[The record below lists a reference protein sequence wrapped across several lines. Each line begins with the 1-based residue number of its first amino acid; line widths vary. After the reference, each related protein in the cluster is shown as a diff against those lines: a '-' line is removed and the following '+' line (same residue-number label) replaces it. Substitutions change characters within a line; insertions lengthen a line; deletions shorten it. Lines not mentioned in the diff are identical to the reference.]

1 MAKYR
6 VTYSGGMWCDF
17 LIHSLYKPVLQGKK
31 KKRKKKKK
39 PLSIAF
45 VQKVKKSAGKKLKC
59 YFTVAAN
66 ILVKGFV
73 VFLLTAF

>member
-17 LIHSLYKPVLQGKK
+17 LIHSLCKPVLQGKK
-31 KKRKKKKK
+31 KKKKKL
-39 PLSIAF
+39 LSIAC